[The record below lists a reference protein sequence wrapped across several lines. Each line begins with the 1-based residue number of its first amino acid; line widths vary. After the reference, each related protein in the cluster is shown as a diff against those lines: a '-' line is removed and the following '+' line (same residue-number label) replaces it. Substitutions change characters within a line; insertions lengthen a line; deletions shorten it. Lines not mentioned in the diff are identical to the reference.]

1 MKNNMI
7 SFASYIL
14 DELNLYR
21 EYDQSNFVMN
31 SNNALHNKV
40 DLVKTD
46 VDLNLYAESLSSV
59 LNDIDNAPIQSD
71 LLIKFFSTM
80 STNII
85 IEIEPS
91 KEKILQTLIIL
102 FQEMHRIK

>member
-46 VDLNLYAESLSSV
+46 VDLNLYADPGSLY
-59 LNDIDNAPIQSD
+59 
-71 LLIKFFSTM
+71 
-80 STNII
+80 
-85 IEIEPS
+85 
-91 KEKILQTLIIL
+91 
-102 FQEMHRIK
+102 